1 MYEDE
6 EYKRYNP
13 AKIPQLKPAFKK
25 DGVVTAANASKIN
38 DAGCA
43 LVLMNEETLKKH
55 NLKPMARIVDFG
67 FSAIEPIDFTI
78 APAKAIKQ
86 LLQKTGLKLS
96 EIEYFELNEAFAV
109 TAISNMRLLDI
120 DVSRFNIMGGAVAM
134 GHPVG

>member
-1 MYEDE
+1 
-6 EYKRYNP
+6 
-13 AKIPQLKPAFKK
+13 LKPAFKK
-25 DGVVTAANASKIN
+25 NGVVTAANASKIN

-43 LVLMNEETLKKH
+43 LILMNEEMVKKH
-55 NLKPMARIVDFG
+55 NLKPLARIVDFG

-86 LLQKTGLKLS
+86 VVQKAGLKLN

-109 TAISNMRLLDI
+109 TALANMRLLDI
-120 DVSRFNIMGGAVAM
+120 DASRFNIMGGAVAM

>member
-6 EYKRYNP
+6 EYKRFN
-13 AKIPQLKPAFKK
+13 KEKMSTLKPAFKK

-43 LVLMNEETLKKH
+43 LLLMNEEMLKKH

-78 APAKAIKQ
+78 APAKAIQQ
-86 LLQKTGLKLS
+86 LLQRTGKKLND
-96 EIEYFELNEAFAV
+96 IEYFELNEAFAV
-109 TAISNMRLLDI
+109 TAISNMRLLGI
-120 DVSRFNIMGGAVAM
+120 DVSRMNIMGGAVAM